1 MKYWSIA
8 CKQEL
13 ILMGQNP
20 DRLNRKFKVLNAIG
34 VIFNVLAAQGNSYI
48 GNPDKPVMLKVIYGG

>member
-1 MKYWSIA
+1 
-8 CKQEL
+8 
-13 ILMGQNP
+13 MGQNP

-48 GNPDKPVMLKVIYGG
+48 GDPDKPVMLKVIYGG